1 MKMPRPCK
9 GDKPKSEVLQI
20 RLTPEEKE
28 KLMLKAKDRKM
39 DMATY
44 IRFSTG
50 LLTLKEISQSIK
62 R

>member
-1 MKMPRPCK
+1 MPRPCK
-9 GDKPKSEVLQI
+9 GDKPKTEVLQI

-28 KLMLKAKDRKM
+28 NLMLKANDKKM

-44 IRFSTG
+44 IRFATG
-50 LLTLKEISQSIK
+50 LSTLKEISRSVK